1 MYISCELNAVNDLT
15 VSVVFQEEGELVD
28 INAFLEACSLE
39 ESKYLLEHFLT
50 LVITKVCILHTT
62 FHITPM
68 LDCMHFSTV
77 KPAEVEHLLTEKNVL
92 VFSKDKTF
100 SAIFRTCLTL
110 RLLIPQIIYFH
121 VSQGL
126 LTSTKVCELPEIEG
140 ITSIFPCISGPAR
153 VHKGP

>member
-1 MYISCELNAVNDLT
+1 MYISCDLT

-50 LVITKVCILHTT
+50 LVITKVCSLHTT

-77 KPAEVEHLLTEKNVL
+77 KPAEVEHSLSEKKVL
-92 VFSKDKTF
+92 VFSNV
-100 SAIFRTCLTL
+100 
-110 RLLIPQIIYFH
+110 QH
-121 VSQGL
+121 
-126 LTSTKVCELPEIEG
+126 
-140 ITSIFPCISGPAR
+140 ITSFR
-153 VHKGP
+153 